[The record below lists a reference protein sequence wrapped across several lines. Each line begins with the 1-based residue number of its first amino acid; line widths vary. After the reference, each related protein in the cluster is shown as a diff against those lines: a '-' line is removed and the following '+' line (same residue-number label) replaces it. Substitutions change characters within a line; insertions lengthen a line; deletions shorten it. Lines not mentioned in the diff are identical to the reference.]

1 MPRKKKHGK
10 QGGSSGASSKH
21 PKHAKNA
28 GARAGGKGSKKVDK
42 EGTPSQKLQQLQE
55 MFEGKLDAA
64 LVHAIMEDH
73 KYDVDLALET
83 LFKLAGDVP
92 DLPGS
97 DVNGMSKAPR
107 DLVSYSE
114 SDESDDSED
123 PDDFLNG
130 LYPPHHVASEKT
142 IAGSR
147 TDQKQPVTSRNGV
160 GLDDISLPGIQSSIK
175 GIDLAI
181 SMAKDLDRNTFSEE
195 SVEKVTAG
203 LMAYRDTGDRNK
215 LAELGNLSAI
225 AEMVLEVGVKEE
237 EKLKMESSMK
247 SSKVQFKSLHSRL
260 PVYSATDDRLVG
272 GMSSSSGSSVNSSPN
287 DSDNDDQPD
296 GAFMAKNTKSKSE
309 SKEERYEA
317 AGSEDRR
324 GNTMSNWTP
333 LTVPKVPMESVEKP
347 QENLSL
353 NNSDMERQ
361 LKLGTNP
368 NFSNTINHTQLCTS
382 ENRHEEVAS
391 ARPKATVSFLNNLT
405 DEQGDRDN
413 GSDEDSEKD
422 IDKHISFQEDSVS
435 FAEVKPERDSNQVRE
450 RSERSNLLKSQQ
462 QEQQQSAK
470 PNNTTDRIHSAFP
483 PEREQLDHPFSVE
496 RPLKQADERFSVNE
510 IRQGAM
516 NVPSVSSQQRPNG
529 QPQSRVQVENNLLYS
544 QYRPVNATP
553 ATAKIQG
560 QNKPRT
566 FAYDA
571 NFMPG
576 FGYGTTHFVVKNITP
591 GLLPRSYHKDSS
603 PHSRSSQ
610 PWPNQEYPRAF
621 VAHVPSRTGTRTGA
635 YPPHVHHMGKVFGFQ
650 GPHLH
655 LRPHVPRSK
664 VTITELPESPEEP
677 LASTN
682 VEQEL
687 AGPPRWPVIQ
697 HTNLKRNEYPAPSP
711 KTIPPLPPGKV
722 LCLMRGCPGSGKSFV
737 AKSLKGNGVVLSAD
751 DFFMVN
757 GQYLFDRNAIGEAH
771 DWNHKRA
778 QDCLEKGITPVII
791 DNTNVHTWEMKPYV
805 VMALKHQYHV
815 VIREPDTPWKH
826 KAGELAKRNSH
837 GVPRVAIARMLQNYD
852 PNVTV
857 ESIMS
862 SPDKKKTPEYIDS
875 LDREGPDI
883 PKRDRQ
889 SPRKSGQQKNQVR
902 KPEREVIHQ
911 DNARG
916 GDSAAEE
923 GWETMGGHH
932 KGNHWNQ
939 TRGGSDARKDLNQRN
954 NHSGRQNDQVS
965 KPEQEASHQDNTR
978 EGDGS
983 TEEGWETVGEHHKG
997 NHRNRTRGGRDAS
1010 KDLNRRNNLKSGSPR
1025 RYNNEHHGSRY
1036 QSDGSDGMR
1045 SPGRPKSAPYNGPYR
1060 LNSPSHSPSPK
1071 DRGGMRNDGPQHENE
1086 GWVSAPKR
1094 GKRIGGNSHSPSP
1107 NRGLEK
1113 KRNMNANQRGQQNK
1127 GQHNQQH
1134 PQHKPSDAA
1143 IRFLE
1148 SEDSLS
1154 QDPMERLMNDIGLAS
1169 STLAS
1174 SSNGKE
1180 RTFDN
1185 VEKNGKVFQNDEPET
1200 LRASLVTDTQAQPE
1214 TVSED
1219 PMLEVTIDETK
1230 SPSSG
1235 SVKQNTRLSSSDDQK
1250 GNSSASASS
1259 TVPEDPALGSDK
1271 KMFEMLLAENIQG
1284 NVNRSVDM
1292 SVTGKVDISVDI
1304 TVDRSI
1310 EGDVPVHSHGDDDK
1324 NINTRRD
1331 PLQCD
1336 DQKTEGDNSVKEIV
1350 AEQKQ
1355 PLNVNVVT
1363 NHTEAHDSKTTQKSI
1378 DGTERIDGEC
1388 HTPCQEKE
1396 SDCGTLKGLPCIS
1409 PQEPEDK
1416 FECAPRTKPEVTSP
1430 LTKEDEVSNECPRAS
1445 TPALKRTSRRLSGGK
1460 SSRRLAAVFTSPT
1473 SPTPP
1478 VSENTDWSKFDP
1490 SRSIPKPTFP
1500 VSKEES
1506 KDAEVSQ
1513 CDFSTETSGQDFAFL
1528 QRIISGTMEPGDL
1541 PQGYLCRTAVAR
1553 LLNSADKGSSSEA
1566 GKDCQDRSSPIPVSL
1581 KLNKSCMTE
1590 EIIEETFDLEDEKL
1604 SMMQGC
1610 FPASSTKDLKSLL
1623 ETCSGDVEMA
1633 TNILLDSLAQS
1644 AANSPEDRGIPG
1656 DVSTNTAGISES
1668 ASVFSGNKDNVTNDF
1683 VKILQEQDVRIG
1695 PNMEGA
1701 RAEVRASSS
1710 GNPAISQRMNNET
1723 KTDTSSSRIDALNK
1737 LASDSQR
1744 FASELK
1750 QANQIIFSNNLKT
1763 CTEDIPETV
1772 HCRPGDAGSNT
1783 NDTVEAR
1790 TMNNKTRADGNGNN
1804 ESELHKQEE
1813 ETDSDDSEYFNNFY
1827 SGTSQLIKPK
1837 SAMHIT
1843 TSTTSDELPM
1853 LESFIED
1860 RQMLHLAAACH
1871 SPDNAAHGLSL
1882 SKPDPLVPLQEP
1894 SETLAV
1900 TPKQVTEDTIKPD
1913 LQTEDCVAPQTKP
1926 DLPVTESATI
1936 GGIKSCDDE
1945 ITPVSEPES
1954 RRVDGDG
1961 STYVNNIQ
1969 ESRNEDKENSSSRV
1983 DEDGSTYVN
1992 DLQESRNEEKES
2004 SRSSP
2009 SNTEKD
2015 SKESLSQDPLT
2026 NDHKSGNTSP
2036 QQQQHRV
2043 EQPEGD
2049 TVDNLLNDIQSLK
2062 ETSADEMSDSD
2073 IPWKADY
2080 DVTKPEVEGL
2090 LDEGNTADKFAE
2102 SGEGVYD
2109 YLGGMVLQMDAAFA
2123 LQLQELFG
2131 QVGFHLDPDMLSPDD
2146 LKVKIGYQVAKQL
2159 HSAWSSGLEER
2170 FQDQERQVE
2179 DMLQRDEELA
2189 RRLQQEENLK
2199 KLAKAHR
2206 DKKPTKF
2213 VSPGSPKRSK
2223 RRQKEPEPDGAAANG
2238 GQDSRRGEQVL
2249 VGGGLRNLGE
2259 MGAVGRAERG
2269 KYPPPV
2275 QRMEVPELAQ
2285 IMAEE
2290 ELKQEREKNGVWNSP
2305 SPVRANTIATKLKRD
2320 QLFEAFP
2327 DVDRKALDE
2336 IFIANNYDLQA
2347 TKWEV
2352 NAVYREYTDPVK
2364 DVFSPEALIEME
2376 KRRESSPARRKGKGQ
2391 SDRTDGQFQSTEKP
2405 AYEDYRAEATLHFK
2419 QRDECFK
2426 KAAKAYHSGQK
2437 ELAVH
2442 YSNQGR
2448 LHSMKLKEANRRAAE
2463 MMLKQRK
2470 HETGANKLDLHNL
2483 HVEEALEALQEV
2495 LFEREEKIRRG
2506 TPSPGK
2512 QRYLEVVTGRGRH
2525 SQGGVARLKP
2535 AVEKFLE
2542 QRGYNF
2548 TTPNAGCLRV
2558 YFSP

>member
-142 IAGSR
+142 IARSR
-147 TDQKQPVTSRNGV
+147 TDQKQPVISRNGV

-175 GIDLAI
+175 GLDLAI

-215 LAELGNLSAI
+215 LVELGNLSAI

-237 EKLKMESSMK
+237 EKQEMESSMK

-287 DSDNDDQPD
+287 DSDNEDQPD

-309 SKEERYEA
+309 SKEKRYEA
-317 AGSEDRR
+317 AGSEDCS
-324 GNTMSNWTP
+324 GNAMSNWTP
-333 LTVPKVPMESVEKP
+333 LTVPNAPMESVEKP

-361 LKLGTNP
+361 LKLSTNP
-368 NFSNTINHTQLCTS
+368 NFSNTINHTQLSTS

-405 DEQGDRDN
+405 DEQGDRDD
-413 GSDEDSEKD
+413 GSGEDSEKD

-435 FAEVKPERDSNQVRE
+435 FAEVKPERDSKQVRE

-462 QEQQQSAK
+462 KEQQQSAK
-470 PNNTTDRIHSAFP
+470 PNNTTDRLHSAFP
-483 PEREQLDHPFSVE
+483 PEREQLDNPFSVE
-496 RPLKQADERFSVNE
+496 IPLKQADERFSVNE

-529 QPQSRVQVENNLLYS
+529 QPHSPVQVENNLLYP
-544 QYRPVNATP
+544 QYRPVNASP
-553 ATAKIQG
+553 TAKIHG
-560 QNKPRT
+560 QNKPKT

-603 PHSRSSQ
+603 PQSRSSQ
-610 PWPNQEYPRAF
+610 PWPNQGYTRAF
-621 VAHVPSRTGTRTGA
+621 VAHVPSRTGARTGA

-655 LRPHVPRSK
+655 LRPHVPRSN

-737 AKSLKGNGVVLSAD
+737 AKSLKGNGVILSTD

-757 GQYLFDRNAIGEAH
+757 GKYLFDRNAIGEAH
-771 DWNHKRA
+771 DWNQKRA

-791 DNTNVHTWEMKPYV
+791 DNTNIHTWEMKPYV

-826 KAGELAKRNSH
+826 KAGELTKRNSH

-857 ESIMS
+857 ESILN

-875 LDREGPDI
+875 YDREGPDI
-883 PKRDRQ
+883 PKGDGQ

-902 KPEREVIHQ
+902 KQEQEVSHR
-911 DNARG
+911 DDARG
-916 GDSAAEE
+916 GASAAEE
-923 GWETMGGHH
+923 GWETVGGHN
-932 KGNHWNQ
+932 KGNQRNR
-939 TRGGSDARKDLNQRN
+939 TRGGRDARKDLNQRN
-954 NHSGRQNDQVS
+954 IRSGHHNDQVS
-965 KPEQEASHQDNTR
+965 KPEREVSHQDDAR
-978 EGDGS
+978 GGDS
-983 TEEGWETVGEHHKG
+983 ATEEGWETVGGHHKG
-997 NHRNRTRGGRDAS
+997 NHRNRARGGRDAR
-1010 KDLNRRNNLKSGSPR
+1010 KDLNQRNNLKSGSPR

-1036 QSDGSDGMR
+1036 QTDGSDGMR
-1045 SPGRPKSAPYNGPYR
+1045 SSGRPNSAPYNGPYR
-1060 LNSPSHSPSPK
+1060 VNSPSHSPSPK
-1071 DRGGMRNDGPQHENE
+1071 DRGGMRNDGPQCDNE

-1094 GKRIGGNSHSPSP
+1094 GKRTGGGSHSPSP

-1113 KRNMNANQRGQQNK
+1113 RRNINVNQRGQQHN
-1127 GQHNQQH
+1127 QHN
-1134 PQHKPSDAA
+1134 KPSDAA

-1154 QDPMERLMNDIGLAS
+1154 QDPMKRLMNDIGLAS

-1180 RTFDN
+1180 MFEDL
-1185 VEKNGKVFQNDEPET
+1185 EKNGKVFQNDEPET
-1200 LRASLVTDTQAQPE
+1200 LSASLVTENQAQPE
-1214 TVSED
+1214 TVLED
-1219 PMLEVTIDETK
+1219 PMLEVTIDEIK
-1230 SPSSG
+1230 PPSSG
-1235 SVKQNTRLSSSDDQK
+1235 SMKENTRLSSSDDQR

-1259 TVPEDPALGSDK
+1259 MPEDPALGSDK

-1304 TVDRSI
+1304 TMDRSI
-1310 EGDVPVHSHGDDDK
+1310 EGDIPVHSHAGDDK

-1331 PLQCD
+1331 PIQCD
-1336 DQKTEGDNSVKEIV
+1336 DLKTEGDNSVKEIV
-1350 AEQKQ
+1350 AEHTQ

-1363 NHTEAHDSKTTQKSI
+1363 NQTEAHDSKTTQKSI
-1378 DGTERIDGEC
+1378 DGNERIDGEC
-1388 HTPCQEKE
+1388 HTSCQEEE
-1396 SDCGTLKGLPCIS
+1396 SDCGTSTGS
-1409 PQEPEDK
+1409 PHIPLQEPEDK
-1416 FECAPRTKPEVTSP
+1416 FECTPRTKPEVTSP
-1430 LTKEDEVSNECPRAS
+1430 LTKEGEVSNECPRAS

-1473 SPTPP
+1473 STTPP

-1490 SRSIPKPTFP
+1490 LRSIPKPTFP
-1500 VSKEES
+1500 VCKEES
-1506 KDAEVSQ
+1506 KDVEVSQ
-1513 CDFSTETSGQDFAFL
+1513 CDISTETSGQDFAFL
-1528 QRIISGTMEPGDL
+1528 QRIISGTIESQDL

-1553 LLNSADKGSSSEA
+1553 LLNSSDKGSSSEA
-1566 GKDCQDRSSPIPVSL
+1566 DKDNQDRSSPIPVSL

-1590 EIIEETFDLEDEKL
+1590 EIIEETCDLEDEKL

-1644 AANSPEDRGIPG
+1644 AANSPEDRGTPG
-1656 DVSTNTAGISES
+1656 YVSTNATAFSES
-1668 ASVFSGNKDNVTNDF
+1668 ASVVSGNKDKVTNDS

-1695 PNMEGA
+1695 TNMEGA
-1701 RAEVRASSS
+1701 RTEVRASSS
-1710 GNPAISQRMNNET
+1710 GNPVISQRMNNET
-1723 KTDTSSSRIDALNK
+1723 KTDVSSSRIDALNK

-1763 CTEDIPETV
+1763 STEYIPETA
-1772 HCRPGDAGSNT
+1772 HCRPGNAGSNT
-1783 NDTVEAR
+1783 NDTAE
-1790 TMNNKTRADGNGNN
+1790 TTTTNDKTRADGTSNN
-1804 ESELHKQEE
+1804 DSELHKQEE
-1813 ETDSDDSEYFNNFY
+1813 ETDSDEFEYFNNFY

-1882 SKPDPLVPLQEP
+1882 SKPDPPVPSQQP

-1900 TPKQVTEDTIKPD
+1900 TTKQVTEDTIKPD
-1913 LQTEDCVAPQTKP
+1913 LQTDDCVAPQTKP
-1926 DLPVTESATI
+1926 DFPVTESATI
-1936 GGIKSCDDE
+1936 EGTKPCVDE
-1945 ITPVSEPES
+1945 ITLVSEPES
-1954 RRVDGDG
+1954 HRVDEEG
-1961 STYVNNIQ
+1961 STYI
-1969 ESRNEDKENSSSRV
+1969 
-1983 DEDGSTYVN
+1983 N

-2004 SRSSP
+2004 SGSRVDEDGSTYINDLEESRNKEKESSRTSP
-2009 SNTEKD
+2009 SNAKKG

-2026 NDHKSGNTSP
+2026 NDHTSGNSSP
-2036 QQQQHRV
+2036 QQQQHIV

-2062 ETSADEMSDSD
+2062 QTSADEMSDSD
-2073 IPWKADY
+2073 IPWKAGY
-2080 DVTKPEVEGL
+2080 DVIKPEADGL
-2090 LDEGNTADKFAE
+2090 LDEGNTMDKFAE

-2159 HSAWSSGLEER
+2159 HTAWSSGLEQR
-2170 FQDQERQVE
+2170 FQDQERQVDE
-2179 DMLQRDEELA
+2179 MLQRDEELA

-2213 VSPGSPKRSK
+2213 VSPGSPKRNK
-2223 RRQKEPEPDGAAANG
+2223 RRQKEPEPNGAIVNG
-2238 GQDSRRGEQVL
+2238 GQDPKRGEQVL

-2259 MGAVGRAERG
+2259 MGAVGRAEPG

-2290 ELKQEREKNGVWNSP
+2290 ELKQEREKKGVWNSP

-2336 IFIANNYDLQA
+2336 IFIANNYDLRA
-2347 TKWEV
+2347 TEWEV
-2352 NAVYREYTDPVK
+2352 NAVYRECTDPVK
-2364 DVFSPEALIEME
+2364 DVFSPEALEEME

-2391 SDRTDGQFQSTEKP
+2391 SDRTDGHYQSTEKP

-2437 ELAVH
+2437 ELAVY

-2495 LFEREEKIRRG
+2495 LFEREEQIRHG
-2506 TPSPGK
+2506 TP

-2525 SQGGVARLKP
+2525 SKGGVARLKP

-2542 QRGYNF
+2542 QKGYRF